1 MLELFL
7 MVNTLTVYNNITTME
22 IKLNA
27 GDTFIIPE
35 NCKAKIEDNKIIIE
49 ENQEEPKEFKDGDI
63 LHSLNSTRI
72 VIFSKYSQNDK
83 GLFDCYYCS
92 TEDYTEGWF
101 TDGFRHATEEEKQK
115 FLTHLR
121 SKGLW
126 WNSVTK
132 TLDKFRRRAKQGG
145 KYLYITYIGYVREST
160 ENYSDWDDERFDS
173 GNYYFL
179 EERDQAEEDAKVIR
193 TIYENRLKP

>member
-1 MLELFL
+1 
-7 MVNTLTVYNNITTME
+7 ME

-35 NCKAKIEDNKIIIE
+35 NCKAIIKDNRVIIE
-49 ENQEEPKEFKDGDI
+49 ENQEEFKDGDI
-63 LHSLNSTRI
+63 LHSLNSDRI
-72 VIFSKYSQNDK
+72 VIFSKFSSNDN
-83 GLFDCYYCS
+83 GMFECYFSS
-92 TEDYTEGWF
+92 TEDYTDGWF
-101 TDGFRHATEEEKQK
+101 TDGFRHATEEEKQA

-121 SKGLW
+121 SRGLW

-132 TLDKFRRRAKQGG
+132 TMEKFRRRAKQGG

-160 ENYSDWDDERFDS
+160 ENYSDLDDERFDS

-179 EERDQAEEDAKVIR
+179 EERDQAELAAKFIR
-193 TIYENRLKP
+193 AIYEKRLKL